1 MGKHRREL
9 NIQHQ
14 RPTTNNQVDVE
25 CWTLGVG
32 RSLPSSGASAIWCKD
47 PPDLASGV
55 KEAEDL
61 DVQPGPTSD
70 STDARSV
77 GVSLQ
82 QNADAPP
89 SSLSRSLLLTVGL
102 LGDSLSGHEGLCFW
116 RYSYWGL

>member
-1 MGKHRREL
+1 MTKADEKIKVQNDL
-9 NIQHQ
+9 C
-14 RPTTNNQVDVE
+14 NN
-25 CWTLGVG
+25 
-32 RSLPSSGASAIWCKD
+32 SGASAIWCKD

-82 QNADAPP
+82 QNADAPQQ
-89 SSLSRSLLLTVGL
+89 LTTALDIRMLL
-102 LGDSLSGHEGLCFW
+102 HRIYC
-116 RYSYWGL
+116 